1 MATRFF
7 VRQLARPLRYHSRV
21 KLAVLKAFREHPEV
35 RRLALIFGVVY
46 FAQGM
51 GNLPVQPITFTLK
64 ERFGFSAAQT
74 AAFFSLTVIPW
85 LIKPVYGLISDCVP
99 LFGRRRKSYL
109 LGTSALAA
117 TAGFGLS
124 LVGTYTTENLALL
137 FTLTGLGLA
146 FTDVMVDALMVENGR
161 PLGLTGAFQS
171 VQWSSIYAASILV
184 GVAGGYLTEHAPLQV
199 AFALAAV
206 FPLLSFTVALW
217 AVREPP
223 AATRGPQFP
232 QTWLAIKSGFRSR
245 HLWIIAGF
253 IFFWTFSPSIGTALF
268 YYQTDVLKFSQ
279 QFIGGLSSIA
289 SASAIAGALLYG
301 VFSKSFPFR
310 WILNSAIGVGV
321 VSTLGYLGYVGPYS
335 AIVLDAA
342 FGAVGMVATLAFLD
356 LAAKACPKQ
365 AEGTF
370 FALLMSVYN
379 GGAQLS
385 QIIGGWLYDQV
396 GYSNLILISAA
407 FTALCWFLVPLLKL
421 EELET
426 QARQAVLT
434 TSASASS

>member
-1 MATRFF
+1 M
-7 VRQLARPLRYHSRV
+7 
-21 KLAVLKAFREHPEV
+21 KLAVLKAFREHPEA

-51 GNLPVQPITFTLK
+51 WNLPVQPITFTLK

-85 LIKPVYGLISDCVP
+85 LIKPIYGLISDFVP

-109 LGTSALAA
+109 LVTSGLAA
-117 TAGFGLS
+117 TAGFALS
-124 LVGTYTTENLALL
+124 LVGSYTYGNLALL
-137 FTLTGLGLA
+137 FTLMGLGLA
-146 FTDVMVDALMVENGR
+146 FTDVMVDALMVEHGR

-171 VQWSSIYAASILV
+171 LQWSSIYAASILV
-184 GVAGGYLTEHAPLQV
+184 GVAGGYLTEHAPLQL

-206 FPLLSFTVALW
+206 FPLVSFTVALW
-217 AVREPP
+217 AVQEPP
-223 AATRGPQFP
+223 TAARGPQFP
-232 QTWLAIKSGFRSR
+232 HTWLAIKTGFASR

-321 VSTLGYLGYVGPYS
+321 VSTLGFLGYVGPYS
-335 AIVLDAA
+335 AIVLDVA

-396 GYSNLILISAA
+396 GYTNLILISAA

-426 QARQAVLT
+426 QARQGVLT

>member
-1 MATRFF
+1 
-7 VRQLARPLRYHSRV
+7 
-21 KLAVLKAFREHPEV
+21 
-35 RRLALIFGVVY
+35 
-46 FAQGM
+46 
-51 GNLPVQPITFTLK
+51 
-64 ERFGFSAAQT
+64 
-74 AAFFSLTVIPW
+74 
-85 LIKPVYGLISDCVP
+85 VP

-396 GYSNLILISAA
+396 GYTNLILISAA

-426 QARQAVLT
+426 QARQGVLT

>member
-1 MATRFF
+1 VFF
-7 VRQLARPLRYHSRV
+7 LGQLARWLRYHSRV
-21 KLAVLKAFREHPEV
+21 KLAVLKAFREHPEA

-51 GNLPVQPITFTLK
+51 WGLPVQPITFTLK
-64 ERFGFSAAQT
+64 ERFGLSAAET
-74 AAFFSLTVIPW
+74 ATFFALTVIPW
-85 LIKPVYGLISDCVP
+85 LIKPVYGLMSDFVP

-109 LGTSALAA
+109 LLTSGLAA
-117 TAGFGLS
+117 AAGFGLS
-124 LVGTYTTENLALL
+124 LVGDYSYGKLAFL
-137 FTLTGLGLA
+137 FALMGLGLA
-146 FTDVMVDALMVENGR
+146 FTDVMVDALMVEHGR

-171 VQWSSIYAASILV
+171 VQWASIYAASILV
-184 GVAGGYLTEHAPLQV
+184 GVAGGYLTEHAPLQA

-206 FPLLSFTVALW
+206 VPLVSFTVALW

-223 AATRGPQFP
+223 TATRGPQFL
-232 QTWLAIKSGFRSR
+232 QTWLAIKSGFGSR
-245 HLWIIAGF
+245 HLWVIAGF

-268 YYQTDVLKFSQ
+268 YYQTDMLKFSQ
-279 QFIGGLSSIA
+279 QFIGALSSIV
-289 SASAIAGALLYG
+289 STSAIAGSLLYG
-301 VFSKSFPFR
+301 AFSKNFPFR
-310 WILNSAIGVGV
+310 WILNSAIGAGV

-335 AIVLDAA
+335 AVVLSGA

-356 LAAKACPKQ
+356 LAARACPKQ

-379 GGAQLS
+379 GGAQFS

-396 GYSNLILISAA
+396 GYTSLILISTA
-407 FTALCWFLVPLLKL
+407 FTALCWVLVPLLKL

-426 QARQAVLT
+426 QAPEAVLAT
-434 TSASASS
+434 PASASS

>member
-1 MATRFF
+1 
-7 VRQLARPLRYHSRV
+7 V
-21 KLAVLKAFREHPEV
+21 KLGVLKAFREHPEA
-35 RRLALIFGVVY
+35 RRLALIFAVVY

-51 GNLPVQPITFTLK
+51 WSLPVQPITFALK
-64 ERFGFSAAQT
+64 ERFGFSAAET

-85 LIKPVYGLISDCVP
+85 LIKPIYGLISDFVP

-109 LGTSALAA
+109 LVTSALAA
-117 TAGFGLS
+117 AAGFGLS
-124 LVGTYTTENLALL
+124 LVGTYTTGKLALL
-137 FTLTGLGLA
+137 FTLMGFGLA

-184 GVAGGYLTEHAPLQV
+184 GIAGGYLTEHAPLQV

-206 FPLLSFTVALW
+206 FPLLSFAVALW

-223 AATRGPQFP
+223 VAARGPQFA
-232 QTWLAIKSGFRSR
+232 QTWLAIKSGFGSR

-279 QFIGGLSSIA
+279 QFIGTLSSIG
-289 SASAIAGALLYG
+289 SASAIAGALVYG
-301 VFSKSFPFR
+301 AFSKNFPFR

-335 AIVLDAA
+335 AIVLGAA

-385 QIIGGWLYDQV
+385 QIVGGWLYDQA
-396 GYSNLILISAA
+396 GYTNLILISAA

-434 TSASASS
+434 TPAGASS